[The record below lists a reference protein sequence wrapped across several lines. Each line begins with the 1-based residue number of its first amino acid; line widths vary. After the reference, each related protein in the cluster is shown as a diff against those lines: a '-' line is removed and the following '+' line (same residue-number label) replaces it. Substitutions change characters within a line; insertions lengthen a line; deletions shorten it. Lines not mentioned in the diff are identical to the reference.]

1 MDSSEP
7 PEDYEGLIRLIHERY
22 DGMSKSYQRIAE
34 FLTQNPND
42 VAVMSVNAIASSCGI
57 HASNFVRFA
66 QAFGYK
72 GFKDLQALFQ
82 KRLSTAATG
91 FEARRRA
98 LNTDLA
104 KSGEAGA
111 GQFLSDLVLRDIA
124 SLEDMLTRIAGED
137 IQTAAEMLD
146 RAETVYLVGQLRAA
160 PVVMLLHYILTML
173 GKKNVM
179 LDESGGLATHHAK
192 LATEKDMLF
201 AVSFRFYATEVV
213 NIAEQTARRGVPIL
227 AISDST
233 LSPLAKTADLLF
245 AVPEQEYTFAR
256 SLAGPICLAQSIS
269 VALASLMQNR
279 ASPRIPIVTQP

>member
-137 IQTAAEMLD
+137 IQAAAEMLD